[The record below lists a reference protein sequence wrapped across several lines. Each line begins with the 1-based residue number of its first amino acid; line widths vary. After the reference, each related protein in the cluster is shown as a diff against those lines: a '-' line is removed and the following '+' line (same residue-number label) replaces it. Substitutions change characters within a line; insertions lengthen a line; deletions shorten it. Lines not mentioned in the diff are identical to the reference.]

1 MMMTRSTR
9 FRAPRAGALCPLA
22 AGLLAVFALAA
33 SGCGGTTAGSFQS
46 RPTSVPL
53 VERNYTFV
61 AHGMRGEACK
71 RSFLGFGI
79 GDRSYAEAINRIHQT
94 VPEKFRPEYQLVNV
108 VDDWT
113 FDFYLLVWR
122 SCTVV
127 SADVVVL
134 REPVVPLVMPAG
146 AGPGENAAPAA
157 DAVEEPPAPAADK
170 PKDKADSV
178 PAPAGKPA
186 AKAPEKPKPKP
197 GKGGIVSPY
206 ED

>member
-1 MMMTRSTR
+1 
-9 FRAPRAGALCPLA
+9 
-22 AGLLAVFALAA
+22 
-33 SGCGGTTAGSFQS
+33 
-46 RPTSVPL
+46 L

-71 RSFLGFGI
+71 SSFLGFGI
-79 GDRSYAEAINRIHQT
+79 GDRSYAEAISQIHKT

-134 REPVVPLVMPAG
+134 REPALPVVEQAG
-146 AGPGENAAPAA
+146 AGSGVDAVPAADTGNEPGTPAVAKPTDNAAPTT
-157 DAVEEPPAPAADK
+157 
-170 PKDKADSV
+170 
-178 PAPAGKPA
+178 APAGKPA
-186 AKAPEKPKPKP
+186 AKAPEKPKPKQ